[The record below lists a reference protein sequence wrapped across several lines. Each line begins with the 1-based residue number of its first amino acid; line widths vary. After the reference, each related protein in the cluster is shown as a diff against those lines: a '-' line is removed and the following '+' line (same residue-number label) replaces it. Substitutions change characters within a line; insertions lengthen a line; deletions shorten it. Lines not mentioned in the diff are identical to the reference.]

1 MYPIL
6 YEKITSGT
14 VPQNNGLGI
23 LADCINCEI
32 EQEANG
38 SYELVMDYPKTGQH
52 AEEIAER
59 RIIKAKPN
67 FTDDPQLFR
76 IDRVGKTMNGV
87 FTVYG
92 KHISYDLSGNE
103 ITTGTAGS
111 AVEAAALL
119 DDAAPGYNI
128 TTDKTTAG
136 SFKIETPGSVRSYF
150 AGREG
155 SFLDIY
161 GKTEIKFDN
170 FNINFMQHA
179 GQDRGETIQYG
190 KNLLELS
197 QEIDG
202 SNLYT
207 HVRCFYKGQD
217 APAII
222 GDKVA
227 TGLQLDVDKTLLLD
241 LSQEYQEPPTAAA
254 LTQRARDYISN
265 NNLTV
270 PSNNITLDFV
280 QSEKLTGRVDLFDT
294 VSIKYEALGI
304 TRTKMKCIRTK
315 WDCIREKYIETEFG
329 DAKADLA
336 DTIAAT
342 TKALQEKP
350 STGFMEDAVKRA
362 TELITGNRG
371 GFVVL
376 HDADGD
382 GEPDEILIM
391 NTADIETATKVW
403 RWNKNGLGYSS
414 NGYDGPFDKIAL
426 TADGQIN
433 ASRITTGTMSANR
446 INTGL
451 LQDSNGNSTINMTTG
466 AATMKDFKA
475 KTSFS
480 LINANEENKGLLYID
495 GNGNTWF
502 GLRAAST
509 ANDLVKIWANDA
521 NSAGVFQLLKSN
533 GKTIVE
539 AGLTPESGGGL
550 AIRNTS
556 DKVVGEFR
564 TNGNSG
570 GELLLY
576 GNNGALRIGEYGN
589 DSGGSYNLFNST
601 NKCVIAAWA
610 NGEGIIQVR
619 NAAETTTIELAG
631 QSGRVLCVSCVQTS
645 SRKVKTNIKPMTDE
659 EAEKILQLEAVT
671 FDYKNKD
678 QGTDKRGFIAEEVEK
693 TLPNLV
699 SPEENGIPATLD
711 YIGMIPYLQ
720 KIIQNQQ
727 KTIQNLEKRIEAL
740 ENNK

>member
-6 YEKITSGT
+6 YEEITPGT

-23 LADCINCEI
+23 LADCISCTI
-32 EQEANG
+32 EHEANG
-38 SYELVMDYPKTGQH
+38 ICELTMDYPITGQH

-67 FTDDPQLFR
+67 VIDDPQLFR
-76 IDRVGKTMNGV
+76 IDRVGKTMNGT
-87 FTVYG
+87 FTVYA
-92 KHISYDLSGNE
+92 KHISYDLSGYE
-103 ITTGTAGS
+103 ITEGTASS

-202 SNLYT
+202 SNLCT
-207 HVRCFYKGQD
+207 HVRCFYKAQD
-217 APAII
+217 AQAII

-254 LTQRARDYISN
+254 LTQRAQDYISN

-446 INTGL
+446 IKTGL
-451 LQDSNGNSTINMTTG
+451 LQDSEGNSSINMTTG
-466 AATMKDFKA
+466 EATMSWFKA
-475 KTSFS
+475 KNDFT
-480 LINANEENKGLLYID
+480 LINASGTTKSHLYIS
-495 GNGNTWF
+495 NTGTLFW
-502 GLRAAST
+502 LYAANS
-509 ANDLVKIWANDA
+509 NDALVKIWANDA
-521 NSAGVFQLLKSN
+521 NGAGVLNLLKTN
-533 GKTIVE
+533 GKSIVE

-610 NGEGIIQVR
+610 NGEGVIQVR

-645 SRKVKTNIKPMTDE
+645 SRKVKTNIKPMTNK
-659 EAEKILQLEAVT
+659 EAEKILQLEAVS